1 MKNKILNDNELIEIF
16 NRMEKNYNG
25 IYDDKIKIDDVYK
38 DKEDGNRECIKRT
51 ITINTNISNIKSKEN
66 KILID
71 CLKQF
76 LEKEFFK
83 YGLKIKNNI
92 SKYGNYQFIIN
103 I

>member
-1 MKNKILNDNELIEIF
+1 MANKILNDNELIEIF

-66 KILID
+66 KILIEMF
-71 CLKQF
+71 KKY
-76 LEKEFFK
+76 LEKEFSK
-83 YGLKIKNNI
+83 YGARVKN
-92 SKYGNYQFIIN
+92 SMSEFGNYQFIIN
-103 I
+103 A